1 MSFIL
6 WPFLPSIATQRLCSQ
21 ATIIF
26 FLKTNNKTEIQVR
39 SIVRIIIFPPKR
51 STELKQ
57 ILQRSTLS
65 LFGFCLFL
73 LFLFANHLRKVL
85 TTNINISFQHHLD
98 STLQK
103 GKHQILQ
110 VTAQL
115 CKILFKIH
123 EWCLYFSAFNFN
135 CFYCSGLWD

>member
-1 MSFIL
+1 MSFIP
-6 WPFLPSIATQRLCSQ
+6 WPFLPSITTQHLCSQ
-21 ATIIF
+21 AIIIF

-73 LFLFANHLRKVL
+73 LFLFANHLRKGF
-85 TTNINISFQHHLD
+85 NYQHKYFISTPSRQHTPKRQAPD
-98 STLQK
+98 PPSNW
-103 GKHQILQ
+103 
-110 VTAQL
+110 TAV
-115 CKILFKIH
+115 
-123 EWCLYFSAFNFN
+123 
-135 CFYCSGLWD
+135 